1 VAPNGE
7 TKDKVIVTGYLEI
20 LGASVMTF
28 ALTNIDD
35 ACLLTVLFAQRI
47 PPRRVVAGQYLGFLV
62 IVVVSLLGAFAALA
76 VPSRWVRLLGMV
88 PIALGFRHL
97 LKQSGAGPQGASAMG
112 IASIAL
118 ITFSNGADNIGL
130 YVPFFIVGRAYLWLI
145 LIAYALLIGLWCI
158 GSRLLGSHSLVL
170 GVVDRW
176 AHRVMPIVF
185 IGLGLMILFRR

>member
-1 VAPNGE
+1 VAPNGA

-47 PPRRVVAGQYLGFLV
+47 PARRIVAGQYLGFTV

-76 VPSRWVRLLGMV
+76 VPSRWVGLLGMV

-97 LKQSGAGPQGASAMG
+97 LKQSGAGPQSASAMG

-145 LIAYALLIGLWCI
+145 LVAYALLIGLWCT

>member
-1 VAPNGE
+1 MVN
-7 TKDKVIVTGYLEI
+7 GYLGI

-47 PPRRVVAGQYLGFLV
+47 PPRRIVAGQYLGFTV

-97 LKQSGAGPQGASAMG
+97 LKQSGAGPPGASAMG

-130 YVPFFIVGRAYLWLI
+130 YVPFFIVGRAHLWLI
-145 LIAYALLIGLWCI
+145 LVAYALLIGLWCI
-158 GSRLLGSHSLVL
+158 GCRLLGSHSLVL

>member
-1 VAPNGE
+1 VN
-7 TKDKVIVTGYLEI
+7 GYLGI
-20 LGASVMTF
+20 LGASVTTF

-47 PPRRVVAGQYLGFLV
+47 PTRRIVVGQYLGFAV

-97 LKQSGAGPQGASAMG
+97 LKQSRAGPQGASAMG

-145 LIAYALLIGLWCI
+145 LVAYALLIGLWCI
-158 GSRLLGSHSLVL
+158 GSRLLGGHSLVL

-176 AHRVMPIVF
+176 ARRVIPIVF